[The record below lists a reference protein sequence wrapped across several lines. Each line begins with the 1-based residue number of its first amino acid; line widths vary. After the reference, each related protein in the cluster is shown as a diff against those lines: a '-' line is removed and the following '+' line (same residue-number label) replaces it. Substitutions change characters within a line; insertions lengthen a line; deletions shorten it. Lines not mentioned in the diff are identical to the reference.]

1 MSVTSNA
8 NVLMKPH
15 TTKRMSSIKEEYKE
29 LYWKIISNK
38 KRFYPLLPTIKRIFE
53 IGLFA
58 AEVYFRFI
66 VLPSLCLSRDRFFSE
81 NKRKKYLEQ
90 QGKWLNRKLQGM
102 EAVFIKAGQFMSLR
116 PDILDNE
123 ICEKLKELQ
132 DKVPSFS
139 PKLAKQIIERE
150 LKSKGK
156 TFEECFSHFEEDPIA
171 AASIGQ
177 VHRAILKGS
186 GKQVVVKV
194 QRPKV
199 FDSIKCDLVLFRQL
213 IVFIQNRIEIIK
225 RLNRVKINDWIEVIQ
240 KQNLVRIFDDYAVLL
255 LLETNYLHELENAE
269 KFQKNLA
276 PDTKVIIPS
285 VYRDFS
291 SQKILTME
299 YCKGDKLS
307 GEGDFNFINKN
318 TKKKIARIA
327 GDCFVK
333 QVLDNGWFH
342 ADPHG
347 GNLAVTTSGELIL
360 YDYGMVLEL
369 PTELSEKFSV
379 LTVAFVIRDVNK
391 IVEILIELD
400 IVDSSINKP
409 ELAESLNLLLVR
421 LLSQPITN
429 LLLED
434 IFDDIFEIVRC
445 YKMRV
450 QAEIVI
456 VIKAAITLET
466 IVKKLDPSYDFTY
479 STIPYVWDFV
489 QKELSNS
496 SSSESLRLLWN
507 HRDILFRLALDNAPS
522 ILLDNTQPIL
532 DLFKVSENK
541 KEKKTMFT
549 LDFFSI
555 FGFYVVLISLMGSLE
570 NLFLRFSSTLL
581 ISSVGFFLLL
591 RR

>member
-400 IVDSSINKP
+400 IVDSSINKA

-479 STIPYVWDFV
+479 STIPYVWNFV
-489 QKELSNS
+489 QKEISNS
-496 SSSESLRLLWN
+496 SSSESLRLLWD

-522 ILLDNTQPIL
+522 IILDNTQPIL

>member
-479 STIPYVWDFV
+479 STIPYVWNFV
-489 QKELSNS
+489 QKEISNS
-496 SSSESLRLLWN
+496 SSSESLRLLWD

-522 ILLDNTQPIL
+522 IILDNTQPIL
-532 DLFKVSENK
+532 DLFKVSENN
-541 KEKKTMFT
+541 KEKNAMFT

-555 FGFYVVLISLMGSLE
+555 FGFYVVLIFLIGSLE

>member
-400 IVDSSINKP
+400 IVDSSINKA

-445 YKMRV
+445 YKMRI

>member
-1 MSVTSNA
+1 
-8 NVLMKPH
+8 MKQH

-29 LYWKIISNK
+29 LYWKIISNR

-58 AEVYFRFI
+58 AEIYFRFI
-66 VLPSLCLSRDRFFSE
+66 VLPSLCLSRGRFFSK

-132 DKVPSFS
+132 DKVPIFS

-150 LKSKGK
+150 LKDKGK
-156 TFEECFSHFEEDPIA
+156 TFEECFSYFEEEPIA

-177 VHRAILKGS
+177 VHRAVLKGS
-186 GKQVVVKV
+186 REQVVVKV

-213 IVFIQNRIEIIK
+213 IVFVQNRIEIIK
-225 RLNRVKINDWIEVIQ
+225 RLNRVKMNDWVEVIQ

-255 LLETNYLHELENAE
+255 LLETNYLNEFENAE

-276 PDTKVIIPS
+276 PHTKIIVPR

-299 YCKGDKLS
+299 YCEGDKLS
-307 GEGDFNFINKN
+307 GEGDFNFIDKN
-318 TKKKIARIA
+318 TKKKIARVA

-347 GNLAVTTSGELIL
+347 GNLAVTNSGKLIL

-391 IVEILIELD
+391 IVGILIELD
-400 IVDSSINKP
+400 IVDSSINKA

-445 YKMRV
+445 YKMRI

>member
-1 MSVTSNA
+1 
-8 NVLMKPH
+8 
-15 TTKRMSSIKEEYKE
+15 
-29 LYWKIISNK
+29 
-38 KRFYPLLPTIKRIFE
+38 
-53 IGLFA
+53 
-58 AEVYFRFI
+58 
-66 VLPSLCLSRDRFFSE
+66 
-81 NKRKKYLEQ
+81 
-90 QGKWLNRKLQGM
+90 
-102 EAVFIKAGQFMSLR
+102 
-116 PDILDNE
+116 
-123 ICEKLKELQ
+123 
-132 DKVPSFS
+132 
-139 PKLAKQIIERE
+139 
-150 LKSKGK
+150 
-156 TFEECFSHFEEDPIA
+156 
-171 AASIGQ
+171 
-177 VHRAILKGS
+177 
-186 GKQVVVKV
+186 
-194 QRPKV
+194 
-199 FDSIKCDLVLFRQL
+199 
-213 IVFIQNRIEIIK
+213 
-225 RLNRVKINDWIEVIQ
+225 
-240 KQNLVRIFDDYAVLL
+240 
-255 LLETNYLHELENAE
+255 
-269 KFQKNLA
+269 
-276 PDTKVIIPS
+276 
-285 VYRDFS
+285 
-291 SQKILTME
+291 
-299 YCKGDKLS
+299 
-307 GEGDFNFINKN
+307 
-318 TKKKIARIA
+318 
-327 GDCFVK
+327 
-333 QVLDNGWFH
+333 
-342 ADPHG
+342 
-347 GNLAVTTSGELIL
+347 
-360 YDYGMVLEL
+360 MVLEL

-400 IVDSSINKP
+400 IVDSSINKA

-445 YKMRV
+445 YKMRI